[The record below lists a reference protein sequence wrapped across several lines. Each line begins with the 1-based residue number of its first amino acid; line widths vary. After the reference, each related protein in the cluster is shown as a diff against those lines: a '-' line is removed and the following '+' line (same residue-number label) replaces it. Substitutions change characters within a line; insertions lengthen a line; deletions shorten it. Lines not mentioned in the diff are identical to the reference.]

1 MDEAEAQRQQELINR
16 YNALVREQNY
26 EADRFNRLQYEVASC
41 QQDIGESIAIISD
54 LKRAVMPH
62 LESTADETDK
72 EEVIASNVSMTI
84 DDLVEKY
91 KLLKNGST
99 ASKNLT
105 GDYDT
110 YYTKYGLYSD
120 LRRVSL
126 GYVVGLDANIWNSD
140 APRKTVEKM
149 YLANT
154 DYWLAYATMAVMLWA
169 SDEKEACERAV
180 SKSMQI
186 DERRSALYFLLAS
199 LRFNRTEAAKQ
210 WYRVYFDLVDS
221 GGVGEEIIY
230 ILQVLLCGA
239 LGPDAEFA
247 DMVKTR
253 MTELLAESKS
263 DAMRR
268 KELQDSVDGY
278 FSSYISVTRKEYLD
292 LKHICGDYPQMLG
305 LLSLAEKNELLR
317 DYFKSVLTASS
328 PLSDRLSER
337 IEDALYALISS
348 YDVAEEELLDKIKYE
363 EFVVKANGDLD
374 AAQASFGQYMKEK
387 EKSHNLALIMAH
399 TALGRASKAD
409 VRVKQYAL
417 EYIGPEA
424 LAGAEKFAGYRS
436 REKKEYDFEVDGC
449 KLHGDENSFEA
460 NKPKLLEYYDGIVK
474 NSIKTDKSV
483 KSVKKVLGGGAALFV
498 LFAVLSAVS
507 FIVGWGTGANVT
519 LIIIAVLGVGMIAL
533 SAVGLHSQNVRI
545 RKSYEFRI
553 NNGIKMLDDGLKDL
567 AAWRNDYRTADAVH
581 AELINVLK
589 EVMNNG

>member
-16 YNALVREQNY
+16 YNSLVRQQNI
-26 EADRFNRLQYEVASC
+26 EAERFNRLQYEVASC

-292 LKHICGDYPQMLG
+292 LKHIC
-305 LLSLAEKNELLR
+305 
-317 DYFKSVLTASS
+317 
-328 PLSDRLSER
+328 
-337 IEDALYALISS
+337 
-348 YDVAEEELLDKIKYE
+348 
-363 EFVVKANGDLD
+363 
-374 AAQASFGQYMKEK
+374 
-387 EKSHNLALIMAH
+387 
-399 TALGRASKAD
+399 
-409 VRVKQYAL
+409 
-417 EYIGPEA
+417 
-424 LAGAEKFAGYRS
+424 
-436 REKKEYDFEVDGC
+436 
-449 KLHGDENSFEA
+449 
-460 NKPKLLEYYDGIVK
+460 
-474 NSIKTDKSV
+474 
-483 KSVKKVLGGGAALFV
+483 
-498 LFAVLSAVS
+498 
-507 FIVGWGTGANVT
+507 
-519 LIIIAVLGVGMIAL
+519 
-533 SAVGLHSQNVRI
+533 
-545 RKSYEFRI
+545 
-553 NNGIKMLDDGLKDL
+553 
-567 AAWRNDYRTADAVH
+567 
-581 AELINVLK
+581 
-589 EVMNNG
+589 